1 MVPRGSR
8 RRHRRLGSTC
18 VFLGYPLNRKPTPC
32 VFLGYPLNQRGY
44 KCFDLKSKKLI
55 ISRHVIFDE
64 TKFPFTTLHSP
75 PSYDF
80 LHDDISSYRGHSS
93 LYSLLQVLPS
103 LRCLLRLPLRT
114 SPPSR
119 PSNLPHHNL
128 LRPPFPPPAH
138 LRPAPLP
145 PAPPRPAH
153 PQLVHP

>member
-1 MVPRGSR
+1 MKPSFPLLLYIPL
-8 RRHRRLGSTC
+8 HLMISCMMT
-18 VFLGYPLNRKPTPC
+18 FLLT
-32 VFLGYPLNQRGY
+32 
-44 KCFDLKSKKLI
+44 S
-55 ISRHVIFDE
+55 
-64 TKFPFTTLHSP
+64 
-75 PSYDF
+75 
-80 LHDDISSYRGHSS
+80 GHSS

-114 SPPSR
+114 SPLSR

-128 LRPPFPPPAH
+128 LRPPFPQPAH